1 MQWPLDNPWRSLLP
15 EPLQVSQRPTI
26 EAAKK
31 GSVATAEPLRDAI
44 IASVMNQAAK
54 NGGFVTRTDLTYV
67 PVPSGEPRRVID
79 SSRGIWNPRDMD
91 ATLSVLSSP
100 GAYPDRE
107 VEGGL
112 YHYSYRAGSIN
123 GDNAKLRRAYEL
135 RVPIILLRKVR
146 DGVFVPHA
154 PVYVVGDLQDRREFL
169 LALDENARFL
179 ASEFEATPQRSYVE
193 RLVRQRLHQADFR
206 GRVIAAYETRCAVC
220 RLRHGQLLDAAHITP
235 DNAEEGLPYVSNGLS
250 LCKIHHA
257 AFDSDLL
264 GISPQYEIQIAHRLL
279 DEVDGPMLRHGLQ
292 EMHGAALTVPSRK
305 ADKPDR
311 DRLAARYA
319 DFLLHAS

>member
-1 MQWPLDNPWRSLLP
+1 MVN
-15 EPLQVSQRPTI
+15 
-26 EAAKK
+26 
-31 GSVATAEPLRDAI
+31 AEPLRNDI
-44 IASVMNQAAK
+44 IAAVMDTAAK
-54 NGGFVTRTDLTYV
+54 NGGFVTRVDLTYM
-67 PVPSGEPRRVID
+67 PLPSGDRRVID
-79 SSRGIWNPRDMD
+79 ASRGIWNPKDMD
-91 ATLSVLSSP
+91 ATLSVVSSP
-100 GAYPDRE
+100 TGPYADRE

-112 YHYSYRAGSIN
+112 FHYSYRAGSIN
-123 GDNAKLRRAYEL
+123 GDNAKLRRAFEL
-135 RVPIILLRKVR
+135 GVPVILLRKVQ
-146 DGVFVPHA
+146 DGIFVPHA
-154 PVYVVGDLQDRREFL
+154 PVYVVDDLQDRREFL
-169 LALDENARFL
+169 LALDESARLL
-179 ASEFEATPQRSYVE
+179 ASEFEAMPQRSYVE

-220 RLRHGQLLDAAHITP
+220 RLHHGQLLDAAHITP
-235 DNAEEGLPYVSNGLS
+235 DSDEEGLPYVSNGLS

-292 EMHGAALTVPSRK
+292 EMHGASLTVPSRK

-319 DFLLHAS
+319 GFLLHAS

>member
-1 MQWPLDNPWRSLLP
+1 M
-15 EPLQVSQRPTI
+15 
-26 EAAKK
+26 K
-31 GSVATAEPLRDAI
+31 GPMETAEPLREAI
-44 IASVMNQAAK
+44 IASVMNLAAK
-54 NGGFVTRTDLTYV
+54 NVFLTRADLTHI
-67 PVPSGEPRRVID
+67 PVPSGELRRVID

-112 YHYSYRAGSIN
+112 YHYSYRAGSVN

-135 RVPIILLRKVR
+135 GVPIILLRKVQE
-146 DGVFVPHA
+146 GIFVPFA
-154 PVYVVGDLQDRREFL
+154 PVYVVDDLQDRREFL
-169 LALDENARFL
+169 LALDESARL
-179 ASEFEATPQRSYVE
+179 LVSDLEAHPQRSYGE

-220 RLRHGQLLDAAHITP
+220 RIRHGQLLDAAHITP
-235 DNAEEGLPYVSNGLS
+235 DSDEQGLPYVSNGLS

-264 GISPQYEIQIAHRLL
+264 GITPQYEIQIAHQLL
-279 DEVDGPMLRHGLQ
+279 DEIDGPMLRHGLQ
-292 EMHGAALTVPSRK
+292 EMHGTALTTPSRK
-305 ADKPDR
+305 QDKPDR
-311 DRLAARYA
+311 DRLAARYEK
-319 DFLLHAS
+319 FMLRAS

>member
-1 MQWPLDNPWRSLLP
+1 
-15 EPLQVSQRPTI
+15 
-26 EAAKK
+26 
-31 GSVATAEPLRDAI
+31 
-44 IASVMNQAAK
+44 MNQAAK

-79 SSRGIWNPRDMD
+79 ASRGIWNPRDMD
-91 ATLSVLSSP
+91 ATLSVVSSP

-257 AFDSDLL
+257 AFDSDSAWHL
-264 GISPQYEIQIAHRLL
+264 SAVR
-279 DEVDGPMLRHGLQ
+279 D
-292 EMHGAALTVPSRK
+292 
-305 ADKPDR
+305 PDR
-311 DRLAARYA
+311 ASPPRRGRRAHASARSSGDARCQADRPESENGQARPRSPRGALLEVPAARILIA
-319 DFLLHAS
+319 

>member
-1 MQWPLDNPWRSLLP
+1 M
-15 EPLQVSQRPTI
+15 
-26 EAAKK
+26 
-31 GSVATAEPLRDAI
+31 ATAEPLRDAI
-44 IASVMNQAAK
+44 IASVMDQAAK

-67 PVPSGEPRRVID
+67 PVPWGEPRRVID
-79 SSRGIWNPRDMD
+79 ASRGIWNPRDMD
-91 ATLSVLSSP
+91 ATLSVVSSP
-100 GAYPDRE
+100 TGPYADRE
-107 VEGGL
+107 VDGGL
-112 YHYSYRAGSIN
+112 FHYSYRAGSIN
-123 GDNAKLRRAYEL
+123 GDNVKLRRAYEL
-135 RVPIILLRKVR
+135 GATIILLRKVK
-146 DGVFVPHA
+146 DGIFVPHA
-154 PVYVVGDLQDRREFL
+154 TVYVVDDLQDRREFL
-169 LALDENARFL
+169 LALDESARL
-179 ASEFEATPQRSYVE
+179 LVSDMEAQPQRSYVE

-220 RLRHGQLLDAAHITP
+220 RIRHGQLLDAAHITP
-235 DNAEEGLPYVSNGLS
+235 DSDEQGLPYVSNGLS

-305 ADKPDR
+305 ADRPDR

>member
-1 MQWPLDNPWRSLLP
+1 M
-15 EPLQVSQRPTI
+15 
-26 EAAKK
+26 
-31 GSVATAEPLRDAI
+31 ATAEPLRDTI
-44 IASVMNQAAK
+44 IASVMDQAEK
-54 NGGFVTRTDLTYV
+54 NGGFVTRADLTYTV
-67 PVPSGEPRRVID
+67 LPSGDARRVID
-79 SSRGIWNPRDMD
+79 ASRGIWNPRDMD
-91 ATLSVLSSP
+91 ATLSIVSSP
-100 GAYPDRE
+100 TGPYADRE

-112 YHYSYRAGSIN
+112 FHYSYRAGSIN

-135 RVPIILLRKVR
+135 GVPIILLRKVQ
-146 DGVFVPHA
+146 DGIFVPHA
-154 PVYVVGDLQDRREFL
+154 PVYVVDDLQDRREFL
-169 LALDENARFL
+169 LALDEGARL
-179 ASEFEATPQRSYVE
+179 LVSDVEAHPQRSYVE

-235 DNAEEGLPYVSNGLS
+235 DSDEEGLPYVSNGLS

-264 GISPQYEIQIAHRLL
+264 GITPQYEIQIAHRLL

-292 EMHGAALTVPSRK
+292 EMHGASLTVPSRM

-311 DRLAARYA
+311 DRLTARYA